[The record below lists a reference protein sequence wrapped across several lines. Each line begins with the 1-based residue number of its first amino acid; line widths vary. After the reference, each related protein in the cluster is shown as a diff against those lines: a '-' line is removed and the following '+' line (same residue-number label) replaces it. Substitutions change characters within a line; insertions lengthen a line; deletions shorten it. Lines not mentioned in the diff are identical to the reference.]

1 MHAPAALCS
10 STMGQRDEPSGSPE
24 ANDARDARWVEAI
37 ATGDRRALGDL
48 YDAHAGLLMSVA
60 LQLLPNRA
68 EAEDLLHDVFLE
80 VWRQAHT
87 YDPERASVRRW
98 LLVRLRSRVLDRL
111 KSHAWSRRRPLE
123 QDDRRADGDLAAAFD
138 AGRVS
143 ALIEALS
150 EEQRAVVVASYFEG
164 QSSSEIATSL
174 GIPLGTV
181 KSRMAAAMQKL
192 RDLLEGT

>member
-1 MHAPAALCS
+1 MYALPTLCS
-10 STMGQRDEPSGSPE
+10 STMGQRDEPNRSPE

-37 ATGDRRALGDL
+37 AAGDRPALGAL
-48 YDAHAGLLMSVA
+48 YDTHAGLLMGVA
-60 LQLLPNRA
+60 LQILPNRA
-68 EAEDLLHDVFLE
+68 EAEDVLHDVFLE

-98 LLVRLRSRVLDRL
+98 LLVRLRSRLLDRL

-123 QDDRRADGDLAAAFD
+123 RDDRSTDGDLAAVFD
-138 AGRVS
+138 AGRVG
-143 ALIEALS
+143 ALIEMLS

-192 RDLLEGT
+192 RNLLEGT